1 MSTERKFYTLD
12 DGRVLTID
20 EIMALTGVS
29 KKTTWVRL
37 QTTRNYDE
45 LAKPTVFMKQDRGH
59 KNYFED
65 TYKDLTSEQFKLL
78 FGKWS

>member
-29 KKTTWVRL
+29 KKTTWVIC
-37 QTTRNYDE
+37 
-45 LAKPTVFMKQDRGH
+45 KVFSL
-59 KNYFED
+59 F
-65 TYKDLTSEQFKLL
+65 LSE
-78 FGKWS
+78 

>member
-12 DGRVLTID
+12 DGRVLTVD

-45 LAKPTVFMKQDRGH
+45 LAKPTVFMKKERGH

-65 TYKDLTSEQFKLL
+65 TYKDLTEEQFKLL